1 MVSSKIVYVILLNLK
16 INIDSLPFILY
27 HEKFLF
33 LGETGRV
40 AFDEMGDRMFAEYE
54 IINVQ
59 KQSRRDRVNV
69 TVGHYK
75 YDLVRKSKCF
85 NYWYYL
91 G

>member
-1 MVSSKIVYVILLNLK
+1 MVSSKILYAILLKL
-16 INIDSLPFILY
+16 NIDSLPFILY

-59 KQSRRDRVNV
+59 KQSGRARANV

-75 YDLVRKSKCF
+75 YDLVRKSKSF
-85 NYWYYL
+85 NY
-91 G
+91 

>member
-1 MVSSKIVYVILLNLK
+1 MPLIPNNAKN
-16 INIDSLPFILY
+16 
-27 HEKFLF
+27 LF

-75 YDLVRKSKCF
+75 YDLVRKSF
-85 NYWYYL
+85 DY
-91 G
+91 

>member
-1 MVSSKIVYVILLNLK
+1 MVSSKLLYAILLTLK
-16 INIDSLPFILY
+16 NINIDSLPFIPYL
-27 HEKFLF
+27 EKSLF

-85 NYWYYL
+85 NY
-91 G
+91 